1 MRYYDKNVL
10 KYIDPAIILSPAFD
24 EWFNIAK
31 EVLLSDEFQKRKY
44 FMHHHNL
51 TVWEHSILVS
61 FKSFKI
67 AKRLGAD
74 ARVCALAGLL
84 HDFYTQAWL
93 YSEEL
98 AQIDDGKYL
107 KEIGVRKPLFK
118 MHGFTHGADAA
129 RNYVKYFPEL
139 EDKKITDSIKKHM
152 FPMNIVPP
160 KYIEGYILTS
170 VDKLNSVKELPS
182 VPEMGRKATK
192 VVKSFIFNRY
202 E

>member
-10 KYIDPAIILSPAFD
+10 KYIDPAIILSPSFD
-24 EWFNIAK
+24 EWFNITK

-139 EDKKITDSIKKHM
+139 EDKRITDSIKKHM

-182 VPEMGRKATK
+182 VPEMGRKVTK

>member
-10 KYIDPAIILSPAFD
+10 RYIDPAIILSPSFD
-24 EWFNIAK
+24 EWLSITK
-31 EVLLSDEFQKRKY
+31 EVLLNDEFQKRKY

-51 TVWEHSILVS
+51 TVWDHSILVS
-61 FKSFKI
+61 FKAFKI

-93 YSEEL
+93 YSDEL
-98 AQIDDGKYL
+98 AQIEDGKYL
-107 KEIGVRKPLFK
+107 QEIGVRKPLFK
-118 MHGFTHGADAA
+118 MHGFTHGVDAA
-129 RNYVKYFPEL
+129 KNYVKFFPEL
-139 EDKKITDSIKKHM
+139 EDERITDSIKKHM
-152 FPMNIVPP
+152 FPMTIIPP
-160 KYIEGYILTS
+160 KYVEGYILTS
-170 VDKLNSVKELPS
+170 VDKLNSIRELPS
-182 VPEMGRKATK
+182 VPEMSKKATK